1 MYTSLDE
8 STERTVFVQGSSKL
22 DVTLFTLTS
31 IYFIILKKKNRSA
44 CLQWQE
50 LRKFLKLLL
59 NRPHDNNHNS
69 KYGKSHCSKTSILVE
84 NEPFPWE
91 PEIEKSFDPTTT
103 RSGNDG
109 EILLCTFI
117 TKQETTQEIELTNE
131 EKMKEA
137 KYLLQYKGTFH
148 VSCPCCK

>member
-8 STERTVFVQGSSKL
+8 STERKIFVQGSSKL

-50 LRKFLKLLL
+50 LRKLLKQFLH
-59 NRPHDNNHNS
+59 RPHDVIKNNN
-69 KYGKSHCSKTSILVE
+69 YNQSHCNKTSILVE

-91 PEIEKSFDPTTT
+91 PDIEKPFDPVS

-131 EKMKEA
+131 EKVKEA
-137 KYLLQYKGTFH
+137 HQLLKYKGTFH